1 MFPIRTILFAT
12 DFSPCSEYAFQL
24 ASALAQDYH
33 ARLLIAHVHEVS
45 TAAYGEFGA
54 LPPAEE
60 DADAARERLLAL
72 RPPKPNVNVE
82 YLLAEGDAAS
92 QIQRLAEEHDCD
104 LIVLGSHGRRGL
116 ERFLMGSV
124 AELVVRRAHCPVLV
138 AKQKLPERGRAAD
151 ATVES
156 ETEPAAVN

>member
-24 ASALAQDYH
+24 ASGLAHDYQS
-33 ARLLIAHVHEVS
+33 RLLITHVHELP

-60 DADAARERLLAL
+60 EADAARARLLAL
-72 RPPKPNVNVE
+72 KPSEATIKVE
-82 YLLAEGDAAS
+82 YLLAEGDPAS

-104 LIVLGSHGRRGL
+104 LVVLGSHGRRGL

-138 AKQKLPERGRAAD
+138 AKQRVPEPGRATEAG
-151 ATVES
+151 AKTEA
-156 ETEPAAVN
+156 EPAVR